1 MNMKPNRAVVIAMI
15 ALATAV
21 AGAMGYTMRQLAARP
36 DEARVLTLIEERLG
50 AQKKQEQPARESHS
64 LTEQDVVALIDKRL
78 AQKKN
83 RGLSEK
89 EFNARVERGILA
101 YIDKQHRDQQERPNR
116 LARNVP
122 PPAKDDHVY
131 GNPAASVTLIEYSD
145 FECPYCK
152 LFHNTVKQLVDRSDG
167 KVDLV
172 YRHFPLDMHNPGAEK
187 EAEASECVAELGGN
201 NAFWK
206 FADDVYART
215 HSNGK
220 GFPLEN
226 LAPLAVELGLD
237 REAFSRCLDSG
248 RMAARIRRDIDSGAR
263 AGVQGTPGNILRY
276 NRSGEVIAISGAQ
289 PYERLNED
297 VQKLLKAQRGPKD

>member
-1 MNMKPNRAVVIAMI
+1 MKPNRPVIIVIAVFI
-15 ALATAV
+15 AAV
-21 AGAMGYTMRQLAARP
+21 AGTMGYIARQLTLRP
-36 DEARVLTLIEERLG
+36 DEARVRALIEMRLG
-50 AQKKQEQPARESHS
+50 AQRKQEPPVRESRG

-78 AQKKN
+78 AREKN

-101 YIDKQHRDQQERPNR
+101 YIDKQHREQQERPNR

-131 GNPAASVTLIEYSD
+131 GNPDAPVTLIEYSD

-152 LFHNTVKQLVDRSDG
+152 LFHGTTKELVDRSDG

-201 NAFWK
+201 DAFWK
-206 FADDVYART
+206 FADAIYSRT

-226 LAPLAVELGLD
+226 LAPLAVELGLNRD
-237 REAFSRCLDSG
+237 DFSRCFDSG
-248 RMAARIRRDIDSGAR
+248 RMATRIRRDIDSGAK
-263 AGVQGTPGNILRY
+263 AGVQGTPGNILRN

-289 PYERLNED
+289 PYERLNEA
-297 VQKLLKAQRGPKD
+297 VQKLLKTE